1 MIVRSWRLQLKLDF
15 SHEKEIF
22 NAFPSTICWCF
33 CKCKF
38 VVTTSFHG
46 TAFAVLF
53 HKPVKTVLFNTAGDY
68 RAIDLLNTIGLKQS
82 TITLQSQGDIDMP
95 ILEKLGICLI

>member
-1 MIVRSWRLQLKLDF
+1 M
-15 SHEKEIF
+15 
-22 NAFPSTICWCF
+22 
-33 CKCKF
+33 
-38 VVTTSFHG
+38 
-46 TAFAVLF
+46 LF

-95 ILEKLGICLI
+95 ILEKAWNLSNMIVKSKDFLSFND